1 MGHPNLDPIL
11 DLSRATIFYDGVSS
25 NPPLNHPEG
34 IAVASDGSVWCGGIA
49 GELFRIAPDGSQMRL
64 VASSGGCILGV
75 AVDPND
81 NVYVCDQANR
91 SVFKFDARTRM
102 LRRFSRLID
111 GPDMV
116 TPNGLAIDVR
126 RNFIYVSD
134 SNVEGTPGQGIYRLD
149 LDSGEG
155 ALWYEG
161 PLNFANGIAVDPT
174 GRQMY
179 VAESFGHR
187 VIALP
192 ILPGGDAGEPDVVW
206 GDTDV
211 VVDGI
216 SLDAAGNLYVCCY
229 RPDRIVRINPDGQ
242 VATLIE
248 DPNHNL
254 LKNPTN
260 CAFRGDLMFT
270 ANLGGCHITQI
281 DLS

>member
-25 NPPLNHPEG
+25 NPPLNHAEVMA
-34 IAVASDGSVWCGGIA
+34 IASDGSVWWGGIA

-134 SNVEGTPGQGIYRLD
+134 NHLEAPPRQRLYRFNLN
-149 LDSGEG
+149 SG
-155 ALWYEG
+155 
-161 PLNFANGIAVDPT
+161 NGSP
-174 GRQMY
+174 
-179 VAESFGHR
+179 
-187 VIALP
+187 
-192 ILPGGDAGEPDVVW
+192 
-206 GDTDV
+206 
-211 VVDGI
+211 
-216 SLDAAGNLYVCCY
+216 
-229 RPDRIVRINPDGQ
+229 
-242 VATLIE
+242 
-248 DPNHNL
+248 
-254 LKNPTN
+254 
-260 CAFRGDLMFT
+260 
-270 ANLGGCHITQI
+270 
-281 DLS
+281 